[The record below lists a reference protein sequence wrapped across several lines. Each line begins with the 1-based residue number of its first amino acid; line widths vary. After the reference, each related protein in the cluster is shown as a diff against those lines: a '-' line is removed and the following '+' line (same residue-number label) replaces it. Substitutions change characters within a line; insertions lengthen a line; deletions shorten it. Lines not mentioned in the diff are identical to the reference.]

1 MKISYAI
8 TVCNEFIEIQ
18 RLVNFLLQH
27 KRPQDEIVVQ
37 QDASFKA
44 TASHTPLTPEM
55 EVNLYCGNLA
65 DMGKIKFTYDFSLN
79 NNFAA
84 FKNHLTQQC
93 TGDYIFQID
102 ADEYPSE
109 DLIQSLPE
117 MLELNPEMDIF
128 LVPRVNTVE
137 GLTPEHIAKWG
148 WNVTDTGW
156 VNFPDF
162 QWRIWRNVP
171 EIKWVNKVHERLD
184 GFKTYTMLPDVEYF
198 ALYHPKTIEK
208 QEKQNNYYETL

>member
-1 MKISYAI
+1 MRISYAI
-8 TVCNEFIEIQ
+8 TVCNEFVEIQ

-27 KRPQDEIVVQ
+27 KRAQDNIVILYDEANGDPEIE
-37 QDASFKA
+37 AFLR
-44 TASHTPLTPEM
+44 SHSPNKEFAWHKGKFNKHFADWKNKLT
-55 EVNLYCGNLA
+55 
-65 DMGKIKFTYDFSLN
+65 SLCN
-79 NNFAA
+79 
-84 FKNHLTQQC
+84 
-93 TGDYIFQID
+93 GDYIFQID

-109 DLIQSLPE
+109 DLIQALPE
-117 MLELNPEMDIF
+117 IIELNPEMDIY

-156 VNFPDF
+156 VNWPDF

-198 ALYHPKTIEK
+198 ALFHPKTIDK
-208 QEKQNNYYETL
+208 QEKQNSYYDTL

>member
-8 TVCNEFIEIQ
+8 TVCNEFVEIQ
-18 RLVNFLLQH
+18 RLVNFLLQYKRVQDNIVILYDEANGDPEIEAFLRSHSPNKEFAWH
-27 KRPQDEIVVQ
+27 KGKFNKHFADW
-37 QDASFKA
+37 KNK
-44 TASHTPLTPEM
+44 LT
-55 EVNLYCGNLA
+55 
-65 DMGKIKFTYDFSLN
+65 SLCN
-79 NNFAA
+79 
-84 FKNHLTQQC
+84 
-93 TGDYIFQID
+93 GDYIFQID

-109 DLIQSLPE
+109 DLIQALPE
-117 MLELNPEMDIF
+117 IIELNPEMDIY
-128 LVPRVNTVE
+128 LIPRVNTVE

-156 VNFPDF
+156 VNWPDF

-198 ALYHPKTIEK
+198 ALYHPKTIDK
-208 QEKQNNYYETL
+208 QEKQNSYYDTL

>member
-1 MKISYAI
+1 MRISYAI
-8 TVCNEFIEIQ
+8 TVCNEFLEIQ
-18 RLVNFLLQH
+18 RLVHFLLKH
-27 KRPQDEIVVQ
+27 KRMQDNIVILYDEANGDPEIE
-37 QDASFKA
+37 AFLR
-44 TASHTPLTPEM
+44 SHSQNGEFAWHKGKFDRHFADWKNKLT
-55 EVNLYCGNLA
+55 
-65 DMGKIKFTYDFSLN
+65 SLCN
-79 NNFAA
+79 
-84 FKNHLTQQC
+84 
-93 TGDYIFQID
+93 GDYIFQID

-117 MLELNPEMDIF
+117 IIELNPEMDIY

-156 VNFPDF
+156 VNWPDF

-198 ALYHPKTIEK
+198 ALYHPKTIDK
-208 QEKQNNYYETL
+208 QEKQNSYYDTL

>member
-8 TVCNEFIEIQ
+8 TVCNEFVEIQ

-27 KRPQDEIVVQ
+27 KRAQDNIVILYDEANGDPEIE
-37 QDASFKA
+37 AFLR
-44 TASHTPLTPEM
+44 SHSPNKEFAWHKGKFNKHFADWKNKLT
-55 EVNLYCGNLA
+55 
-65 DMGKIKFTYDFSLN
+65 SLCN
-79 NNFAA
+79 
-84 FKNHLTQQC
+84 
-93 TGDYIFQID
+93 GDYIFQID

-109 DLIQSLPE
+109 DLIQALPE
-117 MLELNPEMDIF
+117 IIELNPEMDIY

-156 VNFPDF
+156 VNWPDF

-198 ALYHPKTIEK
+198 ALYHPKSIEK
-208 QEKQNNYYETL
+208 QEKQNSYYDTL

>member
-18 RLVNFLLQH
+18 RLLTFLLEH
-27 KRPQDEIVVQ
+27 KRPQDEIVIQMDLSLDDLKIMPEDKKMVWQ
-37 QDASFKA
+37 YIMKHNEQGHCRVIFN
-44 TASHTPLTPEM
+44 PLK
-55 EVNLYCGNLA
+55 G
-65 DMGKIKFTYDFSLN
+65 D
-79 NNFAA
+79 FAA

-102 ADEYPSE
+102 ADEIPNE
-109 DLIQSLPE
+109 NLIQVLPD
-117 MLELNPEMDIF
+117 MLVENEEVDIF

-137 GLTPEHIAKWG
+137 GLTPEHIIKWG
-148 WNVTDTGW
+148 WKVNDTGW
-156 VNFPDF
+156 VNWPDY
-162 QWRIWRNVP
+162 QWRIWKNKP

-184 GFKTYTMLPDVEYF
+184 GFKHYTAMPDVEYF

-208 QEKQNNYYETL
+208 QEKQNQLYDSL

>member
-8 TVCNEFIEIQ
+8 TVCNEFVEIQ

-27 KRPQDEIVVQ
+27 KRSQDNIVILYDEANGDPEIE
-37 QDASFKA
+37 AFLR
-44 TASHTPLTPEM
+44 SHSPNKEFAWHKGKFNKHFADWKNKLT
-55 EVNLYCGNLA
+55 
-65 DMGKIKFTYDFSLN
+65 SLCN
-79 NNFAA
+79 
-84 FKNHLTQQC
+84 
-93 TGDYIFQID
+93 GDYIFQID

-109 DLIQSLPE
+109 DLIQTLPE
-117 MLELNPEMDIF
+117 IIELNPEMDIY

-156 VNFPDF
+156 VNWPDF

-198 ALYHPKTIEK
+198 ALYHPKTIDK
-208 QEKQNNYYETL
+208 QEKQNSYYDTL